1 MLTIDDLLNKIELH
15 GIDQLSSSIPN
26 KDRRILKNLAKM
38 VKMPAFI
45 TESQGRLLIKILQE
59 NLESLHFIG
68 SEIIPSLRTPTWT
81 KNFRSVDSSRKI
93 SIVKDNEGNS
103 FINIECSFNK
113 DIKRALQSV
122 NKTIDGFPF
131 KTQGRHCQLLLTE
144 KNLFNTINELKKFNF
159 ENSSQVESLYKDILA
174 IDKTSVINSFNIEYT
189 TNKNIQALMIFDLD
203 IKERSELLIADRSIK
218 YQFKTNYKINN
229 DNPTLKEQLACR
241 SHPKVFVNAN
251 SHSLSDLT
259 TALKSLNRNVVLGI
273 FDEYDVKACIQN
285 LELLHVT
292 LTELNMKPNIGV
304 YFRFPNEGDGKK
316 FNELVSEYGYN
327 KQLDKDCR
335 IAIIANGKLPKFFL
349 KTKWYPDA
357 TVSFSNQF
365 RNNKTSIYCN
375 NCDMIVY
382 YNTLAPLTGVVDA
395 IV

>member
-1 MLTIDDLLNKIELH
+1 MLTIDDLLNRIELH
-15 GIDQLSSSIPN
+15 GIDQLSLSIPN

-38 VKMPAFI
+38 IKMPAFI

-81 KNFRSVDSSRKI
+81 KAFRSVDSSRKI
-93 SIVKDNEGNS
+93 SIVKDTEGNS
-103 FINIECSFNK
+103 FIDIECAFNK
-113 DIKRALQSV
+113 DIKRALQLV
-122 NKTIDGFPF
+122 NKSIDGFPF

-144 KNLFNTINELKKFNF
+144 KNLINTINELKKFNF
-159 ENSSQVESLYKDILA
+159 EYSTQVESLYKDILA
-174 IDKTSVINSFNIEYT
+174 IDKTAVINSFNIEYT
-189 TNKNIQALMIFDLD
+189 TNKNIQTLLDLD
-203 IKERSELLIADRSIK
+203 IGERSDLLVTDRRIK
-218 YQFKTNYKINN
+218 YQFKTNYKLDN
-229 DNPTLKEQLACR
+229 DNLTLKEHLAFR
-241 SHPKVFVNAN
+241 SHPKVFVNTN
-251 SHSLSDLT
+251 SHSLTDLT
-259 TALKSLNRNVVLGI
+259 IALKSLKRNVILGI
-273 FDEYDVKACIQN
+273 FDEYDVKSCIQN
-285 LELLHVT
+285 LELLHTT

-304 YFRFPNEGDGKK
+304 YFRFPNDGDGKK

-327 KQLDKDCR
+327 KQLDKNCR

-349 KTKWYPDA
+349 KTKWYPNA

>member
-1 MLTIDDLLNKIELH
+1 
-15 GIDQLSSSIPN
+15 
-26 KDRRILKNLAKM
+26 
-38 VKMPAFI
+38 MPAFI

-81 KNFRSVDSSRKI
+81 KPFRSVDSSRKI

-122 NKTIDGFPF
+122 NKSIDGFPF

-144 KNLFNTINELKKFNF
+144 KNLINTINELKKFNF
-159 ENSSQVESLYKDILA
+159 EYSSQVESLYKDILA

-189 TNKNIQALMIFDLD
+189 TNKNIQTLLDLD
-203 IKERSELLIADRSIK
+203 IGKRSELLVTDRRIK
-218 YQFKTNYKINN
+218 YQFKTNYKLGT
-229 DNPTLKEQLACR
+229 DNLTLKEQLALR
-241 SHPKVFVNAN
+241 SHPKVFVNTN
-251 SHSLSDLT
+251 NHSLSDLT
-259 TALKSLNRNVVLGI
+259 VALKSLNRKVVLCI
-273 FDEYDVKACIQN
+273 FDEYDAKACIEN
-285 LELLHVT
+285 LELIHTT
-292 LTELNMKPNIGV
+292 LTDLNMKPNIGI
-304 YFRFPNEGDGKK
+304 YFRFPNDGDGKK

-327 KQLDKDCR
+327 KQLDKNCR

-349 KTKWYPDA
+349 KTNWYPDA